1 MDMKIKGTFEVKMD
15 PLDSSFEAAD
25 GAAFNRMKLEKT
37 YDGPLTAK
45 SKGEMLTMMTTVKG
59 SAGYVAIEQVQG
71 SLQGKPGSFALQH
84 FGIMHSGNNRLI
96 LEVIPGSGT
105 NALKGLS
112 GTMEIII
119 EAGNHFYEFD
129 YQLS

>member
-1 MDMKIKGTFEVKMD
+1 MKIKGTFEVMMD
-15 PLDSSFEAAD
+15 PMDTSFEAAD
-25 GAAFNRMKLEKT
+25 GAVFNRMKLEKS
-37 YDGPLTAK
+37 YKGPLTGQ
-45 SKGEMLTMMTTVKG
+45 SKGEMLSMMTTVKG

-71 SLQGKPGSFALQH
+71 SLEGKTGSFALQH
-84 FGIMHSGNNRLI
+84 FGIMHGGNNRLI

-105 NALKGLS
+105 DALKGLS

-119 EAGNHFYEFD
+119 EAGKHFYEFD

>member
-1 MDMKIKGTFEVKMD
+1 MKIKGTFKVKMD
-15 PLDSSFEAAD
+15 PLDSSFEAAS
-25 GAAFNRMKLEKT
+25 GAAFNRMKLEKS
-37 YDGPLTAK
+37 YDGPLTAQ
-45 SKGEMLTMMTTVKG
+45 SKGEMLSMVTTVKG
-59 SAGYVAIEQVQG
+59 SAGYVAIEQVEG
-71 SLQGKPGSFALQH
+71 TLQGKVGSFALQH
-84 FGIMHSGNNRLI
+84 FGIMHGGNNKLI

-105 NALKGLS
+105 DALKGLS